1 MARTSSLR
9 KNTGKYPQI
18 GENIRKVMLEVVG
31 KKHSLEFY
39 NLVFPGKNITDNAK
53 RNKINLLLNGHIEL
67 KDLIAISRATGKSL
81 NTLVYGRK
89 KGGQQQAPGEELTI
103 REYARLLL
111 HLIEITGSKVETN
124 EGGGVKIVFDER
136 APMLP
141 FEKRNIANNGDSYS
155 YTAWQLSRFLS
166 HIADIQEMEN
176 ILVVGKDVSTQV
188 AFHTVSNL
196 KSLVSKSK
204 KEFMEGLPDI
214 TPETAFME
222 EKRKLE
228 KGIDTEYDTAT
239 TIERALEKTRKV
251 LK

>member
-1 MARTSSLR
+1 MARSSSLS
-9 KNTGKYPQI
+9 KNTGNYPLI
-18 GENIRKVMLEVVG
+18 GENIRKVMWEVVG

-39 NLVFPGKNITDNAK
+39 NLVFPGRNITDNAK

-67 KDLIAISRATGKSL
+67 KDLIAISKATGKSL
-81 NTLVYGRK
+81 NTLVYGRR
-89 KGGQQQAPGEELTI
+89 KGSQQQAPGEELTI

-111 HLIEITGSKVETN
+111 HLIEITGSKVEKN

-141 FEKRNIANNGDSYS
+141 YEKKNISNNGDSYS

-176 ILVVGKDVSTQV
+176 NLVVGKDVSTNA
-188 AFHTVSNL
+188 AFHTVLNL
-196 KSLVSKSK
+196 RSLVSKSK

-214 TPETAFME
+214 TPETAFIE
-222 EKRKLE
+222 EKGKIE
-228 KGIDTEYDTAT
+228 KGLNTAYDTAT
-239 TIERALEKTRKV
+239 KIEKALENARKV

>member
-18 GENIRKVMLEVVG
+18 GENIRKVMWEVVG

-67 KDLIAISRATGKSL
+67 KDLIAISQATGKSL

-111 HLIEITGSKVETN
+111 HLIEITGSKVEKN

-136 APMLP
+136 ALMGSPLP
-141 FEKRNIANNGDSYS
+141 FNESLMISDGNGWPHEYNF
-155 YTAWQLSRFLS
+155 TAWQLERFLS
-166 HIADIQEMEN
+166 LIANLQTINSSVRDN
-176 ILVVGKDVSTQV
+176 LNKVGHSAAVGITAD
-188 AFHTVSNL
+188 F
-196 KSLVSKSK
+196 SKMK
-204 KEFMEGLPDI
+204 KEYINNFLAKSVVDE
-214 TPETAFME
+214 TPEAAYIS
-222 EKRKLE
+222 EKAAHR
-228 KGIDTEYDTAT
+228 YDYD
-239 TIERALEKTRKV
+239 ENNSEH
-251 LK
+251 